1 MRNYLYILF
10 FLIFPGGL
18 LAQQP
23 DEIINRYG
31 SQNPIEKI
39 YLQLDRDNYIAGE
52 TIWFKAYHYAD
63 FLPGKNTTTIFIE
76 LLDPSSGLIEQRTA
90 PVFAGTAHG
99 QFELPATLPGGI
111 YFLRAYSPTM
121 LNYDAEFAYIRRV
134 FISGKKAGT
143 VTTQKTA
150 STRIEFFPEGGNF
163 VTGLSNTIAYKATSE
178 TGLPVTVSGLVK
190 NEAGETVAEFSSYH
204 DGMGFFD
211 LLPKERD
218 TYYAI
223 LNGDPAAKKYMLPP
237 QSAKGVVLRLISSG
251 KTKSFEILQH
261 TGDPAFEVA
270 YMIGQMQHNTA
281 FKTSSLEKKNRLT
294 GNIQTDDFPSGI
306 LHVTA
311 FNKDGI
317 PLAERL
323 TFVNNR
329 EYIQEGELTV
339 DTLDFSEKGKNVFT
353 LSLKDTVQ
361 GSFSMAVTDAAF
373 EYLPRRTENILS
385 GLLITGDIRG
395 YVHDPAYY
403 FSSDTDTV
411 ANALDLV
418 MMTNGWR
425 RFKWTTII
433 NNLPAAAPVYKDP
446 GYITLTGK
454 VNLEGTRKPFADKE
468 LLTLIITADSSR
480 TMQMI
485 RTNAKGQYRLDS
497 LIFFDKANIFIND
510 PKRKGRK
517 FIDVFGEEQLL
528 NKPYVL
534 PRINTSNYP
543 LPATIYTTAKQ
554 KLLDNEYDAITKAN
568 GLLLTGITV
577 QSRPKTK
584 QEEFEEKNVSALF
597 TGGEIRSLSLLGK
610 PTVGYANILDYLQA
624 RLPGLEVRKENY
636 GAYSV
641 YMRLNSSFTSN
652 PVPTIFLDEA
662 LSDVSMLATIP
673 AEQIALVKMYS
684 HFVGAPGGGIGG
696 VLAVYTKKAADLKMD
711 IPSTGDV
718 LKYKGYS
725 VLKEFYSP
733 DYSVDTLK
741 NADDKRITLLWNPDI
756 WVSDI
761 NPKIPV
767 SFYNSDRARQFK
779 IVVEG
784 MSSTGKMLFIEKTVI
799 ANNNG
804 KAF

>member
-1 MRNYLYILF
+1 MFKRFLPFIIVFLAANASSQTPDIIL
-10 FLIFPGGL
+10 
-18 LAQQP
+18 
-23 DEIINRYG
+23 NRIAE
-31 SQNPIEKI
+31 QNPIEKL
-39 YLQLDRDNYIAGE
+39 YLHLDRDNYIAGE
-52 TIWFKAYHYAD
+52 SIWFKAYHYTD
-63 FLPGKNTTTIFIE
+63 FLPGKKATTIFVE
-76 LLDPSSGLIEQRTA
+76 LLDASSRLIEQKTT
-90 PVFAGTAHG
+90 PVFEGTGHG
-99 QFELPATLPGGI
+99 QFELPVTLPAGI

-121 LNYDAEFAYIRRV
+121 LNYDAGFTYIKRIN
-134 FISGKKAGT
+134 ISGKN
-143 VTTQKTA
+143 TQNTIAAQKPA
-150 STRIEFFPEGGNF
+150 ATRIEFFPEGGNF
-163 VTGLSNTIAYKATSE
+163 VTGLSNTIAYKATNE
-178 TGLPVTVSGLVK
+178 AGLPVAVSGLVK
-190 NEAGETVAEFSSYH
+190 NEANETVAEFSSYH

-211 LLPKERD
+211 LVPQGKN
-218 TYYAI
+218 TYYII

-237 QSAKGVVLRLISSG
+237 QSAKGIILKVISSG

-281 FKTSSLEKKNRLT
+281 FKTSFPEKKNRLT
-294 GNIQTDDFPSGI
+294 GNIQTEDFPSGI
-306 LHVTA
+306 LHITA

-329 EYIQEGELTV
+329 EYIQGGELTI

-373 EYLPRRTENILS
+373 EYLPKRTENILS
-385 GLLITGDIRG
+385 GLLLTADIKG

-403 FSSDTDTV
+403 FSSDADTV

-425 RFKWTTII
+425 RFKWTTIDKDF
-433 NNLPAAAPVYKDP
+433 PATPVYKDP

-454 VNLEGTRKPFADKE
+454 VNIEGTKKPFADKE
-468 LLTLIITADSSR
+468 LLTLIVAADSSR
-480 TMQMI
+480 TLQMV

-497 LIFFDKANIFIND
+497 LFFFDKANIFIND

-517 FIDVFGEEQLL
+517 FIDVFGDEHVLS
-528 NKPYVL
+528 KPYVL
-534 PRINTSNYP
+534 PGINTGIYP
-543 LPATIYTTAKQ
+543 LPAAIYTTTQ
-554 KLLDNEYDAITKAN
+554 QRLIDNEYDAITKAN
-568 GLLLTGITV
+568 GLLLKGITV
-577 QSRPKTK
+577 KSRPKTR

-597 TGGEIRSLSLLGK
+597 TGGDVRSLSLLGK

-624 RLPGLEVRKENY
+624 RLPGLEVRKMNFGEY
-636 GAYSV
+636 RIGF
-641 YMRLNSSFTSN
+641 RLTSSFSSS

-662 LSDVSMLATIP
+662 LSDVSMLAALP
-673 AEQIALVKMYS
+673 AEQVALVKMYS
-684 HFVGAPGGGIGG
+684 HFVATPGGGIGG
-696 VLAVYTKKAADLKMD
+696 VLAVYTKKAADLKLE

-725 VLKEFYSP
+725 VIKEFYSP

-741 NADDKRITLLWNPDI
+741 NANDKRITLLWSPDI

-761 NPKIPV
+761 NPNIPV
-767 SFYNSDRARQFK
+767 SFYNNDRTRLFK
-779 IVVEG
+779 VVVEG
-784 MSSTGKMLFIEKTVI
+784 MSSTGKLFFIEKILKEKTVE
-799 ANNNG
+799 
-804 KAF
+804 KPF